1 MKLSWFTFTLCIA
14 GGNSFASPFVPAR
27 GSSSMAAAGRCRTGI
42 LESRPTVAAPLAMSV
57 SPHDKPDFRAI
68 VASWTLAAVLL
79 AGAPLLANPSPAA
92 AISGGGLD
100 YAELNLTGRDFS
112 NGKYKSKDFSGA
124 IAKEVNFSG
133 SDLRGVRF
141 FKADLK
147 KANFS
152 GANLGTASLE
162 EADLDGTIF
171 TNAVATG
178 SYFNNMDNVG
188 DISGADF
195 TDALI
200 RKDVAK
206 ALCARPD
213 AKGTNPTTGTDTRD
227 SLLCDMF

>member
-1 MKLSWFTFTLCIA
+1 MSA
-14 GGNSFASPFVPAR
+14 D
-27 GSSSMAAAGRCRTGI
+27 GSSGER
-42 LESRPTVAAPLAMSV
+42 
-57 SPHDKPDFRAI
+57 PDFRAT
-68 VASWTLAAVLL
+68 VAGWALAAVLM
-79 AGAPLLANPSPAA
+79 AGVPLLVTPAPA
-92 AISGGGLD
+92 SAISGGGLD
-100 YAELNLTGRDFS
+100 YAELNLTGKDFS
-112 NGKYKSKDFSGA
+112 NGKYKAKDFSGA

-141 FKADLK
+141 FKADLR

-162 EADLDGTIF
+162 EADLDGAIM

-178 SYFNNMDNVG
+178 SYFTNNVNNVG
-188 DISGADF
+188 DLSGADF

-206 ALCARPD
+206 ALCARAD

>member
-1 MKLSWFTFTLCIA
+1 MSLSP
-14 GGNSFASPFVPAR
+14 NNKS
-27 GSSSMAAAGRCRTGI
+27 
-42 LESRPTVAAPLAMSV
+42 
-57 SPHDKPDFRAI
+57 DFRNQRAT

-79 AGAPLLANPSPAA
+79 AGVPLLAPSAPAS

-100 YAELNLTGRDFS
+100 YAELNLTGKDFS

-213 AKGTNPTTGTDTRD
+213 AKGTNPTTGTDTRE

>member
-1 MKLSWFTFTLCIA
+1 MA
-14 GGNSFASPFVPAR
+14 VSPFARTPASFPS
-27 GSSSMAAAGRCRTGI
+27 SSSMSAERCRSQSALKSTARPRALAAAGAMPV
-42 LESRPTVAAPLAMSV
+42 SMAA
-57 SPHDKPDFRAI
+57 DKKPDVRAT

-79 AGAPLLANPSPAA
+79 AGVPMLGAPAPAS

-100 YAELNLTGRDFS
+100 YAELNLTGKDFS

-147 KANFS
+147 KANFT

-162 EADLDGTIF
+162 EADLDGTIL
-171 TNAVATG
+171 TNAVAAG
-178 SYFNNMDNVG
+178 SYFGNNVNNVG

-206 ALCARPD
+206 SLCARPD
-213 AKGTNPTTGTDTRD
+213 AKGTNPTTGTDTRE